1 MQYQNQL
8 SLSKAVKQSLSQRL
22 NHKSLSK
29 AVKQKKPSLE
39 TQAQPQPVEAEQA
52 NPIEPEQGCADHDGG
67 EEEEEEEPVEE
78 EQEEEREA
86 EKKRKKQSKKVL
98 EFESLNKA
106 ASKNAWFNTRP
117 SLSKAVGKRLVRDQ
131 AEPEQGCRQ
140 ESLVRDQAEPEQGLE
155 AGPKDGQ
162 LLFRKKGVW
171 WSRGVGGE

>member
-1 MQYQNQL
+1 M
-8 SLSKAVKQSLSQRL
+8 
-22 NHKSLSK
+22 
-29 AVKQKKPSLE
+29 KQKKPSLE

-117 SLSKAVGKRLVRDQ
+117 SLSKAVGKCLVRDQ